1 MIRGSE
7 VYSARFPMLQS
18 SAFCIL
24 PIVLGF
30 LTVIAVNETE
40 RFVSDASAGRIHNA
54 TQSPAECNWACHNNR
69 SHCFDEHLYGLPE
82 GLKKIVRGP
91 VEWMMEGLRGG
102 KNFRYYQ
109 LVNLLL
115 LGIIWPLLLSIMIMQ
130 FAKRVQPLR
139 RIRHTMIPTAL
150 IGLAALLSIY
160 IFQTNCTSNSVK
172 CLYDYLTEFILTLS
186 HWSGVTY
193 YDVNA
198 LLFII
203 MMPLLSVVLPGA
215 LVFTYLS
222 KKSQSL

>member
-1 MIRGSE
+1 MKSI
-7 VYSARFPMLQS
+7 
-18 SAFCIL
+18 AFYTL
-24 PIVLGF
+24 PIVLGY

-40 RFVSDASAGRIHNA
+40 RFTTDASAGSIHS
-54 TQSPAECNWACHNNR
+54 TTPSLTECNLACHKNR
-69 SHCFDEHLYGLPE
+69 RHCFDKHLYGLPMW
-82 GLKKIVRGP
+82 LKNILRGP
-91 VEWMMEGLRGG
+91 LDWMMDELGAKKTGNEL
-102 KNFRYYQ
+102 YYR

-160 IFQTNCTSNSVK
+160 IFKTNCTSNSVK

-203 MMPLLSVVLPGA
+203 MMPLLSMKLLGVLA
-215 LVFTYLS
+215 FR
-222 KKSQSL
+222 KKAPSSC